1 MTQSP
6 RPSARRSSLCTAF
19 VIAALVLLATPVLA
33 QQAEEDPNTMDACR
47 ADHEGRELTEGGED
61 VGEVFIAMC
70 PVTAAVHLRGLFGE
84 WSEVIALAFFA
95 LWIVPIVSWIAI
107 ILWRVLPRRFMKV
120 KSVRKIEEVAPG
132 QTASFLL
139 TVKNWRKRRPVD
151 VEMSVTRPPKGWSA
165 SLTVEKPLPSGFKEL
180 LGEDEAMR
188 VSLSARKVKA
198 NMADVRVLMRAPP
211 EASAEDASEVDL
223 AVIPYIREEPSMR
236 RAKEVRLVALV
247 KPPEAHPVIKH
258 VEHDPQVFRVEDRI
272 TTTILL
278 ENQGEGEITAFPV
291 RLFVNGHEVASRD
304 VTLDPK
310 SESRVEL
317 PWNAPSDECRVR
329 VVIGD

>member
-1 MTQSP
+1 MSHTPQP
-6 RPSARRSSLCTAF
+6 LTRRSIPCVVL
-19 VIAALVLLATPVLA
+19 VVAALLMLATPVLA
-33 QQAEEDPNTMDACR
+33 QEDDDPNTMDACR
-47 ADHEGRELTEGGED
+47 AGHEGRELTEGGAE
-61 VGEVFIAMC
+61 VGDVFIAMC
-70 PVTAAVHLRGLFGE
+70 PITVALHLRGIFGNLGE
-84 WSEVIALAFFA
+84 LLVLAFIA
-95 LWIVPIVSWIAI
+95 LWIVPVVSWIAI
-107 ILWRVLPRRFMKV
+107 VMWRVLPRRFLKV
-120 KSVRKIEEVAPG
+120 KTVRKIEEVAPG
-132 QTASFLL
+132 QTASFVL

-188 VSLSARKVKA
+188 VPLSARKVGA
-198 NMADVRVLMRAPP
+198 NLADVRVLMRAPP
-211 EASAEDASEVDL
+211 EATAEDASEVDL
-223 AVIPYIREEPSMR
+223 AVIPYLREEPSMR

-247 KPPEAHPVIKH
+247 KPFEAHPVIKH

-272 TTTILL
+272 TTTIHL
-278 ENQGEGEITAFPV
+278 ENQGEGEITEFPV
-291 RLFVNGHEVASRD
+291 RLFVNGHEVAARN

-310 SESRVEL
+310 SEARVEL